1 LEKPIARTSGT
12 FGDALR
18 IDLETDADGCTLVR
32 PIGLLNPG
40 TYGHLH
46 DALLKCATEMPAA
59 VIVDVD
65 TLIVPSMVSLRALSV
80 AWACTSN
87 WPGVPI
93 LLVAGKPKSRALL
106 AESWVARYVPV
117 HPDLRSAKRSLLPP
131 APRQRVTLP
140 LPWDSGSPRR
150 AGRFVT
156 QTCVSWGLD
165 HEAAADAAAVARELV
180 ENTVVHTHSAALL
193 RLELGRRTLT
203 VAVSDGDPAPAV
215 LVDGGEARGLNLVAY
230 FARAWG
236 CMPTSEGGKVVWVV
250 LRQAKTS

>member
-1 LEKPIARTSGT
+1 LEKPIGRTSGT

-32 PIGLLNPG
+32 PIGLLNSA
-40 TYGHLH
+40 TYGHLC

-65 TLIVPSMVSLRALSV
+65 TLAVPSMVSLRAVSA
-80 AWACTSN
+80 AWARTTN

-106 AESWVARYVPV
+106 AECMVARYVPV
-117 HPDLRSAKRSLLPP
+117 HPDLRSAKRSLVSS

-140 LPWDSGSPRR
+140 LPWDSRSPRR

-156 QTCVSWGLD
+156 QTCVSWGID
-165 HEAAADAAAVARELV
+165 HEAAADAAVVAKELV
-180 ENTVVHTHSAALL
+180 QNTVVHTHSAPLL

-215 LVDGGEARGLNLVAY
+215 LLDGVQARGLNLVAY

-250 LRQAKTS
+250 LRKAKTQ